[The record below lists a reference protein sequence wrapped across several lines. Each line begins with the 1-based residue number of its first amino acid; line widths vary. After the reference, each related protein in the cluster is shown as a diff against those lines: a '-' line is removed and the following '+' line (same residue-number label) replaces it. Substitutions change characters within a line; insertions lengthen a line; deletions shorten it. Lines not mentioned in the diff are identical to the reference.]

1 MLRRSPVSLIAYEGL
16 KRVCYNKN
24 NLTKKGVVKMV
35 VDLIRQNIENAVS
48 EIGKK
53 LEQTKMWVD
62 RMEAQAFDVSAL
74 KAKQARQ
81 EARLEQLRG
90 LL

>member
-1 MLRRSPVSLIAYEGL
+1 
-16 KRVCYNKN
+16 
-24 NLTKKGVVKMV
+24 MV